1 MQRRTVYVIAPLTI
15 DLIYVL
21 GNGPPMT
28 RAERLH
34 DILTALFQ
42 PAFLEIID
50 ESANHAGHAGAGS
63 GGETHYRVT
72 LITPVFSGLSRVE
85 RHRLVNGALAVEFSQ
100 GLHAIAL
107 NLKSPDE

>member
-1 MQRRTVYVIAPLTI
+1 MERAPAIDAVNSLGNAPL
-15 DLIYVL
+15 
-21 GNGPPMT
+21 MT

-63 GGETHYRVT
+63 GGETHYQVA
-72 LITPVFSGLSRVE
+72 LVTPVFSGLSRVE
-85 RHRLVNGALAVEFSQ
+85 RHRLVNGALAAEFSQ